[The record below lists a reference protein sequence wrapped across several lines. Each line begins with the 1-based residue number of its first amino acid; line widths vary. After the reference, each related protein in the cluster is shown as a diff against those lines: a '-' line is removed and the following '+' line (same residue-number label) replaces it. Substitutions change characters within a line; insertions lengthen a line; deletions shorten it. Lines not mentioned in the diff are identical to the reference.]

1 MFCLG
6 CCWALMLVMFAT
18 GVANLIWMAA
28 LTVLMIY
35 EKTGSAGR
43 RVVPLAGV
51 VLLGGAALVLA
62 LSPWL
67 PPAVVSTN

>member
-1 MFCLG
+1 
-6 CCWALMLVMFAT
+6 MLVMFAT

-28 LTVLMIY
+28 LTVLMVY
-35 EKTGSAGR
+35 EKTASAGR

-51 VLLGGAALVLA
+51 VLLAGAALVLA

-67 PPAVVSTN
+67 PSAVEGTN

>member
-1 MFCLG
+1 
-6 CCWALMLVMFAT
+6 MLVMFAT

-62 LSPWL
+62 LSPGR
-67 PPAVVSTN
+67 PQPS

>member
-6 CCWALMLVMFAT
+6 CCWALMLVMFAV
-18 GVANLIWMAA
+18 GVANLLWMAA

-35 EKTGSAGR
+35 EKTGHAGR
-43 RVVPLAGV
+43 RVVPLAGL
-51 VLLGGAALVLA
+51 VLLGGAALIFA

-67 PPAVVSTN
+67 PAAVA